1 MDNKN
6 KFTVTMESKWD
17 GYCKNCKGKTKKG
30 DLIGKEKGSG
40 KWTHV
45 RCPERKTLSS
55 LLSGEG
61 HAIEE
66 GEGVLADLEKK
77 IFIPSQYQQDIFDW
91 AINASGNAV
100 VEAVA
105 GSGKTTTIVKLLDLL
120 PKDITVLFVAFNK
133 TIVAELRRRVP
144 KNIRVAT
151 LNSLGYS
158 FIRKLEEFIEMDG
171 DKVSGILNE
180 FWSISKN
187 DVHDPIVRSQ
197 NRIKRAAMR
206 KLVGLV
212 KNTLTDYND
221 GGTVLQ
227 LISRYRIDMDEQM
240 EQEVIERLSYVMESN
255 NNNLEYVDFDDQIYL
270 PVVSS
275 RLKNKFDQFDF
286 ILGDEVQDWNA
297 ANIQLLLKCL
307 APGGR
312 MLAVGDRFQSIHA
325 FRGADANAIP
335 HIIEALDAKTLP
347 LSISYRCPS
356 SHVARVQHLVPHIEA
371 AEGALEGVIEVLKY
385 EEMLDNVREGDMVV
399 CRTNAPLVKPAFE
412 TIRRGKKAIIRG
424 KDIGRELVNFVDRFQ
439 CDELSRLEVVMAE
452 FTEHEMERYL
462 RQNKEMQAEAAKERF
477 ETIVEVAKECKSVEE
492 LVTKLLT
499 LFSDD
504 NIGVVYSSMHRA
516 KGLEARNVYQ
526 YKPELVPHP
535 KAKTEEDLQQER
547 NLFYVAGTRSLEN
560 LYLVS
565 GEEDN

>member
-1 MDNKN
+1 MDKN
-6 KFTVTMESKWD
+6 KFLATMESKWD
-17 GYCKNCKGKTKKG
+17 GWCKNCKSKTKKG
-30 DLIGKEKGSG
+30 DLIGKERTSG
-40 KWTHV
+40 KWVHV
-45 RCPERKTLSS
+45 RCPERVSIND
-55 LLSGEG
+55 LLTREA
-61 HAIEE
+61 HEE
-66 GEGVLADLEKK
+66 GEDVLQEMTTKV
-77 IFIPSQYQQDIFDW
+77 FIPSVYQQAIFDW
-91 AINASGNAV
+91 AITASGNAV

-151 LNSLGYS
+151 LNSLGFS
-158 FIRKLEEFIEMDG
+158 FIRKLDEFIEMDA
-171 DKVSGILNE
+171 DKVSGIMNE

-187 DVHDPIVRSQ
+187 DISDPVVRSQ
-197 NRIKRAAMR
+197 NRVKRAAMR

-212 KNTLTDYND
+212 KNTLTDYTD
-221 GGTVLQ
+221 QEAVLG
-227 LISRYRIDMDEQM
+227 LIERYRIDVDEMM
-240 EQEVIERLSYVMESN
+240 EQEIIDRIPEVMEKN
-255 NNNLEYVDFDDQIYL
+255 NANLEYVDFDDQIYL
-270 PVVSS
+270 PVVSK
-275 RLKNKFDQFDF
+275 RLEKKFDQFDF

-297 ANIQLLLKCL
+297 ANIQLLMKCL

-335 HIIEALDAKTLP
+335 HLIEALEARTLP

-356 SHVARVQHLVPHIEA
+356 SHVKRVQHLVPHIEA
-371 AEGALEGVIEVLKY
+371 AEGAREGVIELLEY
-385 EEMLDNVREGDMVV
+385 EQMLDQVQEGDMVV

-424 KDIGRELVNFVDRFQ
+424 KDIGKELVNFIDRFQ
-439 CDELSRLEVVMAE
+439 ADTLSTLEVMMAE
-452 FTEHEMERYL
+452 FTEKEMQRYL
-462 RQNKEMQAEAAKERF
+462 NKNKEMQAEAVKERY
-477 ETIVEVAKECKSVEE
+477 ETVIEVAKECKSVEE
-492 LVTKLLT
+492 LVVKLQT

-504 NIGVVYSSMHRA
+504 NVGVVYSSMHRA
-516 KGLEARNVYQ
+516 KGLEAKNVFQ

-535 KAKTEEDLQQER
+535 KAKTMEDLQQEN

-565 GEEDN
+565 GEEG